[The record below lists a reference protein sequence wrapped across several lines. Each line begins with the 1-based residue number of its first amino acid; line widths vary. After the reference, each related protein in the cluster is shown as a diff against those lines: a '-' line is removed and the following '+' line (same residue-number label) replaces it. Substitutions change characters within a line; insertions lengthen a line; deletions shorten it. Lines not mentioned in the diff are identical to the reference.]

1 MYSYISRKQNEKN
14 SEILEKEVRASEL
27 ALDGLDPL
35 ADIGGKAINW
45 KREWRMALDKVE
57 HTKKIYCRLVLTN
70 DIEQEWCP
78 DGVHV

>member
-35 ADIGGKAINW
+35 ADIGGKAIN
-45 KREWRMALDKVE
+45 
-57 HTKKIYCRLVLTN
+57 
-70 DIEQEWCP
+70 
-78 DGVHV
+78 